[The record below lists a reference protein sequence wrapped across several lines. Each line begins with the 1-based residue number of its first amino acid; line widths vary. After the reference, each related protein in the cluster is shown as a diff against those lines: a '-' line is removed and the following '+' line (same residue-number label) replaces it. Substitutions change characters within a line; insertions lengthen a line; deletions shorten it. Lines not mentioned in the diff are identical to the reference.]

1 MITRRYP
8 IYSRCYAFSLAV
20 VKLAKD
26 CPADM
31 VSRNLVV
38 QLVRAVTSITANLSE
53 ADAGISRKDF
63 VNKVTIAVK
72 EARETLYWL
81 QLLTES
87 GYIKPA
93 VSQSLM
99 QEGEEITKILAKIKI
114 NSRTSVS

>member
-1 MITRRYP
+1 MVTHRYP
-8 IYSRCYAFSLAV
+8 IHSRCYAFSLAV
-20 VKLAKD
+20 VKLARTCSMD
-26 CPADM
+26 V
-31 VSRNLVV
+31 VSRNLIA
-38 QLVRAVTSITANLSE
+38 QLVRAVTSIAANLNE

-63 VNKVTIAVK
+63 VNKVTIALK

-87 GYIKPA
+87 GYIESVTSK
-93 VSQSLM
+93 SLL